1 MSDCIRLPRSALSE
15 EMWRDKDLW
24 QLYGYLLCKADEN
37 GVVEVSLR
45 CMAKET
51 GRSLQTVRTNLKKLL
66 STQRLTQEVTQ
77 QLTQITLCDISNKA
91 VRATQRLTQRPTQLS
106 THPQDGFERFKDYFN
121 TAVSETSIPQITK
134 LTDSRKNA
142 LRSIFKEYG
151 KETVEAVV
159 QKTIASDFLSK
170 DWGKVSFDWIFKKAN
185 FIKIL
190 EGNYDNR
197 TSDRQTTDKYS
208 ARRGTDVGNHT
219 EADYGGPF

>member
-1 MSDCIRLPRSALSE
+1 MNDYIRLPRSALSE

-24 QLYGYLLCKADEN
+24 QFYGYLLCRADEN

-51 GRSLQTVRTNLKKLL
+51 GQSLQTVRTNLKKLL

-77 QLTQITLCDISNKA
+77 QLTQITLCDIGNKA
-91 VRATQRLTQRPTQLS
+91 VRATQRLTQRPTQLP

-121 TAVSETSIPQITK
+121 TAVADTSIPQITK

-170 DWGKVSFDWIFKKAN
+170 DWGKVSFDWILKKAN

-197 TSDRQTTDKYS
+197 TSDRQTADKYS

>member
-1 MSDCIRLPRSALSE
+1 MNDYIRLPRSALSE

-24 QLYGYLLCKADEN
+24 QFYGYLLCRADEN

-51 GRSLQTVRTNLKKLL
+51 GQSLQTIRTNLKKLV
-66 STQRLTQEVTQ
+66 STQQLTQKVTQ
-77 QLTQITLCDISNKA
+77 QLTQITLCGIGNKA
-91 VRATQRLTQRPTQLS
+91 VRVTQRLTQRPTQS
-106 THPQDGFERFKDYFN
+106 PTHPQDGFERFKDYFN
-121 TAVSETSIPQITK
+121 TAVSDTSIPQITK

-151 KETVEAVV
+151 KETVETVI

-197 TSDRQTTDKYS
+197 TDNRQTTDKYS
-208 ARRGTDVGNHT
+208 ARRRTDIGNLT

>member
-1 MSDCIRLPRSALSE
+1 MSDCIRLPRTALSD

-24 QLYGYLLCKADEN
+24 QLYGYLLSRADEN

-51 GRSLQTVRTNLKKLL
+51 GQSLQTVRTNLKKLV
-66 STQRLTQEVTQ
+66 STQRLTQKVTQ
-77 QLTQITLCDISNKA
+77 QLTQITLCGIGNKT
-91 VRATQRLTQRPTQLS
+91 VRVTQRLTQRPTQLS

-121 TAVSETSIPQITK
+121 TAVADTSIPQITK

-151 KETVEAVV
+151 KETVETVIK
-159 QKTIASDFLSK
+159 KTIASDFLSK

-197 TSDRQTTDKYS
+197 TDNRQTTDKYS
-208 ARRGTDVGNHT
+208 ARRGTDIGNLT
-219 EADYGGPF
+219 EADYGGSF

>member
-1 MSDCIRLPRSALSE
+1 MSDCIRLPRTALSD

-24 QLYGYLLCKADEN
+24 QLYGYLLSRADEN

-51 GRSLQTVRTNLKKLL
+51 GQSLQTVRTNLKKLV

-77 QLTQITLCDISNKA
+77 QLTQITLCGIGNKT
-91 VRATQRLTQRPTQLS
+91 VRATQRLTQRPTQLP

-121 TAVSETSIPQITK
+121 TAVADTSIPQITK
-134 LTDSRKNA
+134 LTDSRKTA

-151 KETVEAVV
+151 KETVETVIK
-159 QKTIASDFLSK
+159 KTIASDFLSK

-197 TSDRQTTDKYS
+197 TDNRQTTDKYS
-208 ARRGTDVGNHT
+208 ARRGTDIGNLT

>member
-1 MSDCIRLPRSALSE
+1 MSDCIRLPRTALSD

-24 QLYGYLLCKADEN
+24 QLYGYLLSRADEN

-51 GRSLQTVRTNLKKLL
+51 GQSLQTVRTNLKKLV
-66 STQRLTQEVTQ
+66 STQRLTQKATQ
-77 QLTQITLCDISNKA
+77 QLTQITLCDIGNKTI
-91 VRATQRLTQRPTQLS
+91 RATQRLTQRPTQLP

-121 TAVSETSIPQITK
+121 TAVADTSIPQITK
-134 LTDSRKNA
+134 LTDSRKTA

-151 KETVEAVV
+151 KETVETVIK
-159 QKTIASDFLSK
+159 KTIASDFLSK

-197 TSDRQTTDKYS
+197 TDNRQTTDKYS
-208 ARRGTDVGNHT
+208 ARRGTDIGNLT

>member
-1 MSDCIRLPRSALSE
+1 MSDCIRLPRTALSD

-24 QLYGYLLCKADEN
+24 QLYGYLLSRADEN

-51 GRSLQTVRTNLKKLL
+51 GQSLQTVRTNLKKLV
-66 STQRLTQEVTQ
+66 STQRLTQEATQ
-77 QLTQITLCDISNKA
+77 QLTQITLCGIGNKM
-91 VRATQRLTQRPTQLS
+91 VRATQRLTQRPTQLP

-121 TAVSETSIPQITK
+121 TAVSDTSIPQITK

-151 KETVEAVV
+151 KETVETVIK
-159 QKTIASDFLSK
+159 KTIASDFLSK

-185 FIKIL
+185 FLKIL

-197 TSDRQTTDKYS
+197 TDNRQTTDKYS
-208 ARRGTDVGNHT
+208 ARRGTDIGNLT